1 MSGPIEVKV
10 SAAAIASALT
20 GLGLWALQVYVF
32 RGEVPLPVLAAVQT
46 VIPALVT
53 FFAGYLAPH
62 TPRPSLRA
70 VAGAHALDG
79 DLPDPPPQHGAGS
92 SKTAWADYASAA
104 GVDVGAHASRDD
116 IIAACQAAHVPTD

>member
-1 MSGPIEVKV
+1 MARRLTAGVVVRHPGSGVP
-10 SAAAIASALT
+10 
-20 GLGLWALQVYVF
+20 VF
-32 RGEVPLPVLAAVQT
+32 
-46 VIPALVT
+46 
-53 FFAGYLAPH
+53 LAPESDL
-62 TPRPSLRA
+62 PDWASGL
-70 VAGAHALDG
+70 VGAHALDG